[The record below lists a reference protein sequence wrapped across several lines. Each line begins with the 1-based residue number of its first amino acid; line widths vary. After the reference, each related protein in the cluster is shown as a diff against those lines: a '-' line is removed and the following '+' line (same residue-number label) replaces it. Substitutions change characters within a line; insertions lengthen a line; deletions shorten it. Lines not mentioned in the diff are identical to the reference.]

1 MRKRL
6 VAAPEEGRV
15 DDLNHDGEG
24 VVRGGKTAFVNGALP
39 GERVRFVRRRAHKQ
53 HDEAEL
59 EEVLEASPE
68 RVVPRCPHFGTC
80 GGCALQHLDGAAQL
94 VHKERQLREGL
105 ERLGKVAPQEWL
117 APLAGPAW
125 HYRRRARLGARYV
138 FARGRS
144 LVGFRERLS
153 SHVAAIDSCAVLAE
167 PVASLIQPLGELIT
181 ALSIRERL
189 PQVEVA
195 IGEAATVL
203 VFRVLDE
210 PGADDLARFAAF
222 EVAHGVRVYLQPK
235 GLDTIRPMHEPPALL
250 DYSLPDFDLR
260 LQFLPNDFVQV
271 NGPLNAALVGRVIEL
286 LQLDAG
292 SRALDL
298 YCGLGNFTLA
308 LARRAGGVVGVEGEA
323 GLVERARAN
332 ARLNGIG
339 NAAFHV
345 GNLMAPEAQSAPW
358 TAGPYSHVLLDPPR
372 AGALEMLPVVAR
384 LRPRRLVYVSCH
396 PGSLARDLG
405 LLVHEHGF
413 ELLAAG
419 VADMF
424 PHTAHVESIAVLA
437 PQGTT
442 RGKAHGKGH
451 GDGRRDK
458 GI

>member
-1 MRKRL
+1 M
-6 VAAPEEGRV
+6 VSPPEEGRV

-68 RVVPRCPHFGTC
+68 RVVPRCAHFGTC

-94 VHKERQLREGL
+94 VHKQRQLREGL
-105 ERLGKVAPQEWL
+105 ERLGKVAPREWL

-125 HYRRRARLGARYV
+125 NYRRRARLGARFV
-138 FARGRS
+138 IAKGRS

-153 SHVAAIDSCAVLAE
+153 SHVAAIDSCAVLAG
-167 PVASLIQPLGELIT
+167 PVDTLVRPLGELLT
-181 ALSIRERL
+181 ALSIRERV

-195 IGEAATVL
+195 IGDAATAL

-210 PGADDLARFAAF
+210 PGADDLAHFAAF
-222 EVAHGVRVYLQPK
+222 EAAHGVRVYLQPK
-235 GLDTIRPMHEPPALL
+235 GLDTIRPLHEPAPVL
-250 DYSLPDFDLR
+250 DYALPEFDLR
-260 LQFLPNDFVQV
+260 LQFLPNDFIQV
-271 NGPLNAALVGRVIEL
+271 NGPLNAALVGRVVEL

-292 SRALDL
+292 SRVLDL

-308 LARRAGGVVGVEGEA
+308 LARRAGSVVGVEGEA

-332 ARLNGIG
+332 AARNGLD
-339 NAAFHV
+339 NVAVHV
-345 GNLMAPEAQSAPW
+345 GNLMAPEALSAPW
-358 TAGPYSHVLLDPPR
+358 AAGPYSHVLLDPPR
-372 AGALEMLPVVAR
+372 AGAREMLPLVAR

-405 LLVHEHGF
+405 ELVHDHGF

-424 PHTAHVESIAVLA
+424 PHTAHVESIAVLS
-437 PQGTT
+437 P
-442 RGKAHGKGH
+442 KGNS
-451 GDGRRDK
+451 G
-458 GI
+458 

>member
-1 MRKRL
+1 M
-6 VAAPEEGRV
+6 VSPPEEGRV

-68 RVVPRCPHFGTC
+68 RVVPRCAHFGTC

-94 VHKERQLREGL
+94 VHKQRQLREGL
-105 ERLGKVAPQEWL
+105 ERLGKVAPREWL

-125 HYRRRARLGARYV
+125 NYRRRARLGARFV
-138 FARGRS
+138 IAKGRS

-153 SHVAAIDSCAVLAE
+153 SHVAAIDSCAVLAG
-167 PVASLIQPLGELIT
+167 PVDTLVRPLGELLT
-181 ALSIRERL
+181 ALSIRERV

-195 IGEAATVL
+195 IGDAATAL

-210 PGADDLARFAAF
+210 PGADDLAHFAAF
-222 EVAHGVRVYLQPK
+222 EAAHGVRVYLQPK
-235 GLDTIRPMHEPPALL
+235 GLDTIRPLHEPAPVL
-250 DYSLPDFDLR
+250 DYALPEFDLR
-260 LQFLPNDFVQV
+260 LQFLPNDFIQV
-271 NGPLNAALVGRVIEL
+271 NGPLNAALVGRVVEL

-292 SRALDL
+292 SRVLDL

-308 LARRAGGVVGVEGEA
+308 LARRAGSVVGVEGEA

-332 ARLNGIG
+332 AARNGLD
-339 NAAFHV
+339 NVSVHV
-345 GNLMAPEAQSAPW
+345 ANLMAPEALSAPW

-372 AGALEMLPVVAR
+372 AGAREMLPLVAR

-405 LLVHEHGF
+405 ELVHDHGF

-424 PHTAHVESIAVLA
+424 PHTAHVESIAVLS
-437 PQGTT
+437 P
-442 RGKAHGKGH
+442 KGNS
-451 GDGRRDK
+451 G
-458 GI
+458 